1 MSANL
6 NNVLPNGSKGSCS
19 VDILPIGHL
28 RDIWNDQWLAVDKL
42 IQEIFLKG
50 LEVVGNV
57 LAFSYGEG
65 VVAVGKDSGR
75 KLLLIDEEVAAMDVC
90 NGNLVFSPQ
99 ELAASV
105 RNNGK
110 LIVSLTCTQV
120 RSWSTSCIASFPGHR
135 KNSLATSVSLNSY
148 FCCQKVGSTNQISE
162 WYHMTTVNHA
172 LNCHSHAHS
181 SLITIAWSC

>member
-1 MSANL
+1 MDE
-6 NNVLPNGSKGSCS
+6 P
-19 VDILPIGHL
+19 
-28 RDIWNDQWLAVDKL
+28 
-42 IQEIFLKG
+42 IQELFLKG
-50 LEVVGNV
+50 WEVIGNV
-57 LAFSYGEG
+57 LAFPHSKG
-65 VVAVGKDSGR
+65 VVAVGKNKGR
-75 KLLLIDEEVAAMDVC
+75 KLLLIGEEVAAMDVC

-162 WYHMTTVNHA
+162 
-172 LNCHSHAHS
+172 
-181 SLITIAWSC
+181 

>member
-28 RDIWNDQWLAVDKL
+28 RDIRNDQWLAVDKL

-75 KLLLIDEEVAAMDVC
+75 KLLLIGEEVAAMDVC

-120 RSWSTSCIASFPGHR
+120 CSWSTSCIASFPGHR

-162 WYHMTTVNHA
+162 
-172 LNCHSHAHS
+172 
-181 SLITIAWSC
+181 

>member
-6 NNVLPNGSKGSCS
+6 NNVLPNGSTGSCS
-19 VDILPIGHL
+19 VDVLPIGHL
-28 RDIWNDQWLAVDKL
+28 RDIRNDQWLAVDKL

-75 KLLLIDEEVAAMDVC
+75 KLLLIGEEVAAMDVC

-120 RSWSTSCIASFPGHR
+120 CSWSTSCIASFPGHR

-148 FCCQKVGSTNQISE
+148 FCCQKVGSTNKISE
-162 WYHMTTVNHA
+162 
-172 LNCHSHAHS
+172 
-181 SLITIAWSC
+181 